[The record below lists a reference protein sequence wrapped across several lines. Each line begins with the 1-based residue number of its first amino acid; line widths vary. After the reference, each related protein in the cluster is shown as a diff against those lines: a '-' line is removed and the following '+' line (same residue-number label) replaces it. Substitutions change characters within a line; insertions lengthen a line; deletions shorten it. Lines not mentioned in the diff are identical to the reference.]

1 MESLLKWSIKAS
13 ETGDA
18 GEGPDPKLMSQ
29 LLGAPDDMTLMK
41 EELHAA
47 VSGEEQQQ
55 RLECL
60 QKFEDYVENID
71 NANNIGKMWEPLIY
85 LVNDKDAQISSQ
97 ALSCIAAAVQ
107 NNNKAQLDL
116 VATKTG
122 ISIILDKVNDANSE
136 VSSKALLALSSSIAH
151 CLPAYE
157 QFVAANGWDL
167 FSSAFTNNFETGET
181 CSVKIKS
188 RVLSLLFSIV
198 LLAPNPSV
206 HAEIKKLEFVD
217 KLQNLEVTETGIV
230 KDKIENILATLKDNP
245 KQETRFLA
253 LD

>member
-1 MESLLKWSIKAS
+1 MEGLLKWSIKAS

-18 GEGPDPKLMSQ
+18 GEGPDPKLLSQ

-41 EELHAA
+41 EELQAA
-47 VSGEEQQQ
+47 VSSEEKDQ

-60 QKFEDYVENID
+60 RNFEEYVENVD
-71 NANNIGKMWEPLIY
+71 NANNIGKLWEPLVY

-107 NNNKAQLDL
+107 NNNKAQNDL

-122 ISIILDKVNDANSE
+122 ISVVLEKVNDDNSE

-151 CLPAYE
+151 CKPAYE
-157 QFVAANGWDL
+157 QFVAANGWNF
-167 FSSAFTNNFETGET
+167 FSTVFTTNFETED
-181 CSVKIKS
+181 SRPVKMRS

-206 HAEIKKLEFVD
+206 HDEINKLD
-217 KLQNLEVTETGIV
+217 LIPKLQNLEHAESGIV
-230 KDKIENILATLKDNP
+230 KEKIADILTTLRDNP
-245 KQETRFLA
+245 KQETRLLA